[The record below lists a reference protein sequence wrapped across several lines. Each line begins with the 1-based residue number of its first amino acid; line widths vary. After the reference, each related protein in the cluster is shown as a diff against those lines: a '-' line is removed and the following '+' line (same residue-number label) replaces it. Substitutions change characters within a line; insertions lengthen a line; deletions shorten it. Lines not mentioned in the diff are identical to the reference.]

1 MSSSSDSNEKKPK
14 RKVFDDSDDEE
25 NNNLTENFDKALKK
39 KQFLG
44 EKGKYLFNLQNTYLS
59 DSRFKLDNK
68 FKGDIDIK
76 KLPSNLKNNTK
87 KNNDYEYKDNNIIAD
102 DEDIQEE
109 KNKNLSILSNILPN
123 SAFLEHRNK
132 ENNIKKIIQKRFDPL
147 LNLGE
152 YSVEP
157 LKVEVKQKKKD
168 ENKVI
173 LEKGV
178 QIFNE
183 PLKNPIYKNKHEK
196 LLKKRERK
204 KLIKNEVN
212 RINNDM
218 NQEVIVNY
226 DMWKKSIKSKEK
238 VDFKLFDDDNDQDK
252 NEKEKTNIKL
262 ENKEINDKKDNKE
275 KEVINEEKERL
286 KNKRKR
292 EKEKQKQK
300 LRKEMEKK
308 KKEEK
313 RKNEEKMDKL
323 YKSHLIN
330 DFGEDKANNYLKYM
344 EMIKEK
350 KQKHKKEK

>member
-1 MSSSSDSNEKKPK
+1 M
-14 RKVFDDSDDEE
+14 R
-25 NNNLTENFDKALKK
+25 
-39 KQFLG
+39 
-44 EKGKYLFNLQNTYLS
+44 
-59 DSRFKLDNK
+59 
-68 FKGDIDIK
+68 IK
-76 KLPSNLKNNTK
+76 
-87 KNNDYEYKDNNIIAD
+87 I
-102 DEDIQEE
+102 
-109 KNKNLSILSNILPN
+109 
-123 SAFLEHRNK
+123 
-132 ENNIKKIIQKRFDPL
+132 
-147 LNLGE
+147 
-152 YSVEP
+152 
-157 LKVEVKQKKKD
+157 
-168 ENKVI
+168 I

-196 LLKKRERK
+196 LLKKRERDK
-204 KLIKNEVN
+204 IIENEVN

-238 VDFKLFDDDNDQDK
+238 VDFKLFDDNEDK

-275 KEVINEEKERL
+275 KDVINEEKERL

-313 RKNEEKMDKL
+313 RKNDEKMDKL
-323 YKSHLIN
+323 YKSHLIK

-344 EMIKEK
+344 DMIKAK
-350 KQKHKKEK
+350 KQKNKK